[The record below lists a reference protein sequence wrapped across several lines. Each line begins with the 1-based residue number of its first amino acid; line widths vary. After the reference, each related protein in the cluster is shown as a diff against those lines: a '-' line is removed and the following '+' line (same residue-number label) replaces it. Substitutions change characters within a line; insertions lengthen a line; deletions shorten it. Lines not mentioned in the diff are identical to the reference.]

1 MFKKTMAMALAGL
14 MLTSMAG
21 TTALT
26 AKAENDDVMELTMY
40 FPVSVGGGPDA
51 LIDAL
56 CEEYHAEDEDGG
68 FVFYAN
74 PFARGRR
81 EQHQYQTFWDVL
93 PSLSL

>member
-1 MFKKTMAMALAGL
+1 MVKKTMAMALAGL

-56 CEEYHAEDEDGG
+56 CEEYHRHSQSASLLAHERSR
-68 FVFYAN
+68 
-74 PFARGRR
+74 FAICQWELFAK
-81 EQHQYQTFWDVL
+81 EQL
-93 PSLSL
+93 PLT